1 MPVVSRAPMWRSPSP
16 ESKRREARRERKC
29 PHGRHVEGG
38 DGDGEHDEDD
48 GDETAEEK
56 QRVKNRISRHREDVS
71 CCISTLAKSLIRLL
85 FLVDSSVNSADVLV
99 CYNLSTDPTAHLNP
113 LRLSFR
119 NIGFPSTQDV
129 AVINEEAERQK
140 EAKRAEM
147 RREAEKKDGKYRRVE
162 G

>member
-1 MPVVSRAPMWRSPSP
+1 M
-16 ESKRREARRERKC
+16 
-29 PHGRHVEGG
+29 
-38 DGDGEHDEDD
+38 
-48 GDETAEEK
+48 
-56 QRVKNRISRHREDVS
+56 
-71 CCISTLAKSLIRLL
+71 
-85 FLVDSSVNSADVLV
+85 DSSVNSADVLV
-99 CYNLSTDPTAHLNP
+99 RYTLTPDPTAHLNP